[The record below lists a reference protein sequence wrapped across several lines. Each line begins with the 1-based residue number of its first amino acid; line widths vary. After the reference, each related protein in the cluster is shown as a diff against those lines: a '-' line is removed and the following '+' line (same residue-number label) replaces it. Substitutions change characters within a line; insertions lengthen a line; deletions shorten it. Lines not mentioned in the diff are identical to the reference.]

1 MKHFGII
8 FDRSLLS
15 LPLMWDPIPWPSKL
29 NPCPLLWKHRVFT
42 TGPPGKSPP
51 QHILF
56 YCTSLFFFKHIIS
69 TQNLTVSY
77 HILLPIWSRVL
88 ALTRTIAK
96 PPDWSPCFLALPQ
109 SILREQL
116 EESSNTGHLPPL
128 LKIRSGSHLTQSKC
142 QSPESGL
149 PDPTHLVSSH
159 PSDTIYSTC
168 PLAHF
173 TPATLAV
180 LPFHECDR
188 HASDSGLLHTLIS
201 LPGRVSPQVA
211 AWIVSLFHSGVV
223 LEVTYQE
230 GLPRPPWSEIA
241 PAHPDTLSS
250 LLCLS
255 YLCGTSHHLLY

>member
-15 LPLMWDPIPWPSKL
+15 LPLMRDPVPWPSKL
-29 NPCPLLWKHRVFT
+29 NPGPLLWKHRVFT

-51 QHILF
+51 NTF
-56 YCTSLFFFKHIIS
+56 YFIVLYYFFQTHNFYSESDHFLPH
-69 TQNLTVSY
+69 TAPNLIKGVSS
-77 HILLPIWSRVL
+77 HLDNCKASWLV
-88 ALTRTIAK
+88 
-96 PPDWSPCFLALPQ
+96 CFLALPQ

-173 TPATLAV
+173 TPATLAL

-223 LEVTYQE
+223 LEVIYQE

-241 PAHPDTLSS
+241 PPHPDTLSS